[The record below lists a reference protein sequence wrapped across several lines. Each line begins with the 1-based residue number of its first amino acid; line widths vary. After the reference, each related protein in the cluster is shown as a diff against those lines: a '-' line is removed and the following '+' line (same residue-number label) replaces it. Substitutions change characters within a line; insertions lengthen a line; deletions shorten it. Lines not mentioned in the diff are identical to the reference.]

1 MNNKFK
7 NSIQRHLNND
17 FIKKIQIYKY
27 KCFENFE
34 ADGFKRVN
42 LIGGKNNIG
51 KTAFLE
57 ACYLYNN

>member
-1 MNNKFK
+1 MN
-7 NSIQRHLNND
+7 D
-17 FIKKIQIYKY
+17 AFIKNIKIKKY

-34 ADGFKRVN
+34 VDGFKRIN

-57 ACYLYNN
+57 ALEEVV